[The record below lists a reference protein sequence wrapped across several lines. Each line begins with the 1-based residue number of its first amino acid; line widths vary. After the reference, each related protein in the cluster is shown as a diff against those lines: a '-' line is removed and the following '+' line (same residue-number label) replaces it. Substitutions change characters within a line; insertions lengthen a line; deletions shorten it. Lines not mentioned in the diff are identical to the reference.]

1 MKNLRVLFMGE
12 MQRLQRY
19 HIIAASLVVA
29 VIWIGVLHFT
39 DVDDVTSIF
48 PLLLFLDATS
58 MSITL
63 IGVSMFFEREEHTL
77 KALFVSPITKG
88 EYMISK
94 IIGNIV
100 SNLQTLVI
108 LYLYAWFFK
117 EINLNI
123 FLLVFYVIVI
133 SVFHSMIGFLL
144 AYRSKSFTELLTG
157 VLKYMFIF
165 LIPVVLEQV
174 GVITGDLLTNLMY
187 ALPTK
192 AALLLL
198 NSTTNGVETW
208 EVLYGIAYL
217 IGLSLLLSVVIR
229 KGFEEFVAKES
240 GI

>member
-1 MKNLRVLFMGE
+1 MRNLKPLFLGE
-12 MQRLQRY
+12 IQRLQRY

-39 DVDDVTSIF
+39 DVEDVTSIF
-48 PLLLFLDATS
+48 PLLLFLDATT
-58 MSITL
+58 MSVTL

-77 KALFVSPITKG
+77 KALFVSPITKE
-88 EYMISK
+88 EYMVSK

-100 SNLQTLVI
+100 SNLQTLVL
-108 LYLYAWFFK
+108 LYLYARIFK
-117 EINLNI
+117 EINLNV
-123 FLLVFYVIVI
+123 FLLVFYVIII

-157 VLKYMFIF
+157 VVKYMFLF

-174 GVITGDLLTNLMY
+174 GVITGELVSNLLYL
-187 ALPTK
+187 LPTK

-208 EVLYGIAYL
+208 EVVYGVLYL
-217 IGLSLLLSVVIR
+217 IALSLILGGVIK
-229 KGFEEFVAKES
+229 KGFDAFVAKES

>member
-1 MKNLRVLFMGE
+1 MGE

-108 LYLYAWFFK
+108 LYLYVLGAGPLFTT
-117 EINLNI
+117 
-123 FLLVFYVIVI
+123 LL
-133 SVFHSMIGFLL
+133 M
-144 AYRSKSFTELLTG
+144 
-157 VLKYMFIF
+157 
-165 LIPVVLEQV
+165 LIL
-174 GVITGDLLTNLMY
+174 
-187 ALPTK
+187 
-192 AALLLL
+192 AAL
-198 NSTTNGVETW
+198 
-208 EVLYGIAYL
+208 VLAPFTFLYPSRTVQWRRL
-217 IGLSLLLSVVIR
+217 TLLLSVPYSFMLIVMLIYMDKTPLWITILSFYYPVYYVII
-229 KGFEEFVAKES
+229 S
-240 GI
+240 GLLTARRG

>member
-1 MKNLRVLFMGE
+1 VNNLKTLFIGE
-12 MQRLQRY
+12 LQRLQRY

-39 DVDDVTSIF
+39 AVDDVTNIF
-48 PLLLFLDATS
+48 PLLLFLDATT

-94 IIGNIV
+94 IIGNII

-108 LYLYAWFFK
+108 LYLYAWIFK

-133 SVFHSMIGFLL
+133 SIFHSMIGFLL

-157 VLKYMFIF
+157 VITYTFIF

-174 GVITGDLLTNLMY
+174 GVITGELLTNLLY
-187 ALPTK
+187 LLPTK
-192 AALLLL
+192 AALLIL
-198 NSTTNGVETW
+198 NSAANGVETW
-208 EVLYGIAYL
+208 EVYYGVIYL
-217 IGLSLLLSVVIR
+217 IGLSVLLSVVIR
-229 KGFEEFVAKES
+229 KGFEAFVAKES

>member
-1 MKNLRVLFMGE
+1 MNNLKTLFVGE
-12 MQRLQRY
+12 LQRLQRY

-39 DVDDVTSIF
+39 AVDDVTNIF
-48 PLLLFLDATS
+48 PLLLFLDATT

-108 LYLYAWFFK
+108 LYLYAWIFK
-117 EINLNI
+117 EINLNF

-133 SVFHSMIGFLL
+133 SIFHSMIGFLL

-157 VLKYMFIF
+157 VITYTFIF

-174 GVITGDLLTNLMY
+174 GVITGELLTNLLY
-187 ALPTK
+187 LLPTK
-192 AALLLL
+192 AALLIL
-198 NSTTNGVETW
+198 NSAANGVETW
-208 EVLYGIAYL
+208 EIFYGTIYL
-217 IGLSLLLSVVIR
+217 IGLSILLSVVIR
-229 KGFEEFVAKES
+229 KGFEAFVAKES

>member
-1 MKNLRVLFMGE
+1 MRNLKTLLIGE
-12 MQRLQRY
+12 LQRLQRY
-19 HIIAASLVVA
+19 HIMAASLVVT
-29 VIWIGVLHFT
+29 VIWIGVLQFT
-39 DVDDVTSIF
+39 DVDDVTNIF
-48 PLLLFLDATS
+48 PLLLFLDATA

-77 KALFVSPITKG
+77 KGLFVAPITKE

-108 LYLYAWFFK
+108 LYLYAWIFK

-123 FLLVFYVIVI
+123 FLLVLYVIII
-133 SVFHSMIGFLL
+133 SIFHSMIGFLL

-157 VLKYMFIF
+157 VIKYMFIF

-174 GVITGDLLTNLMY
+174 GVITGDLMTNLLY
-187 ALPTK
+187 VLPTK
-192 AALLLL
+192 ASLLLL

-208 EVLYGIAYL
+208 EVFYGIFYL
-217 IGLSLLLSVVIR
+217 IALSLLLAVVIR
-229 KGFEEFVAKES
+229 KGFETFVAKES

>member
-1 MKNLRVLFMGE
+1 MNNLKTLFIGE
-12 MQRLQRY
+12 LQRLQRY

-39 DVDDVTSIF
+39 AVDDVTNIF
-48 PLLLFLDATS
+48 PLLLFLDATT

-94 IIGNIV
+94 IIGNII

-108 LYLYAWFFK
+108 LYLYAWIFK

-133 SVFHSMIGFLL
+133 SIFHSMIGFLL

-157 VLKYMFIF
+157 VITYTFIF

-174 GVITGDLLTNLMY
+174 GVITGELLTNLLY
-187 ALPTK
+187 LLPTK
-192 AALLLL
+192 AALLIL
-198 NSTTNGVETW
+198 NSAANGVETW
-208 EVLYGIAYL
+208 EVYYGVIYL
-217 IGLSLLLSVVIR
+217 IGLSVLLSVVIR
-229 KGFEEFVAKES
+229 KGFEAFVAKES